1 MAFDID
7 DDLPDRESARQFYQ
21 KYEPKEVIGKG
32 LSSVVRKCVEK
43 ATGKEYACKI
53 IEFND
58 DSQEERDA
66 TLREIQIL
74 KLVGDHPNIIDI
86 VASFE
91 TPNYVFIV
99 MELCPNG
106 ELFDYLTKVVH
117 LSEKRTRQI
126 MSSILHAVDHLH
138 SHHVVHRDLKPEN
151 ILMDANMNV
160 KITDLGF
167 AVQVSENEAL
177 YDLFGTPGYMAPEL
191 LQCSQYEGMPGYGLP
206 VDLWACGVILFT
218 LLSGLPPFWHRKQH
232 LMFRMI
238 MDGQYTM
245 TGSEWDD
252 VSETAKDLIHHL
264 LVVDPAERY
273 TAAQALQHPFF
284 NVERTRRRDFMP
296 KRTLKAHIILIW
308 SIHRLRTLHYR
319 PQPIR
324 GKELLENPYRFKSY
338 RKMIDSTAFLLYG
351 HWIKKDE
358 HQHQNRA
365 TLFQTEEKYD
375 VVRHEQ
381 LLEQRRVRR
390 EQSQPLR
397 LQHQNEIRE
406 EQSPPP

>member
-43 ATGKEYACKI
+43 STGKEYACKI

-58 DSQEERDA
+58 DSEEERDA
-66 TLREIQIL
+66 TSREIRIL
-74 KLVGDHPNIIDI
+74 KLVGGHPNIIDI

-91 TPNYVFIV
+91 TPNCVFIV
-99 MELCPNG
+99 MELCPHG
-106 ELFDYLTKVVH
+106 ELFDYLTKVVR
-117 LSEKRTRQI
+117 LSEKRTRQL
-126 MSSILHAVDHLH
+126 MTSILNGVSHLH
-138 SHHVVHRDLKPEN
+138 SYRVVHRDLKPEN
-151 ILMDANMNV
+151 ILMDSTMNV

-167 AVQVSENEAL
+167 AVQISEDESL
-177 YDLFGTPGYMAPEL
+177 FDHFGTPGYMAPEL
-191 LQCSQYEGMPGYGLP
+191 LGSSPTDETSGYGLP
-206 VDLWACGVILFT
+206 VDLWACGVILYT

-238 MDGQYTM
+238 SAGQYTM
-245 TGSEWDD
+245 TGSDWDD
-252 VSETAKDLIHHL
+252 VSDTAKDLIGHL

-273 TAAQALQHPFF
+273 TASQALQHPFF
-284 NVERTRRRDFMP
+284 NGDRSRRRDFMA
-296 KRTLKAHIILIW
+296 KRTLKAHLILVW
-308 SIHRLRTLHYR
+308 GIHRLRTLHYR

-338 RKMIDSTAFLLYG
+338 RKMIDSAAFLLYG

-358 HQHQNRA
+358 HQNQNRA
-365 TLFQTEEKYD
+365 TLFQTEEKSD
-375 VVRHEQ
+375 LIRHEKC
-381 LLEQRRVRR
+381 LEQQR
-390 EQSQPLR
+390 PD
-397 LQHQNEIRE
+397 QNDTA
-406 EQSPPP
+406 